1 MLLDSIG
8 MDTEMMT
15 PISRLI
21 PTGSSPPNAR
31 RPSERETARLV
42 SGPGTGLMPPMR
54 PIASNSDGLTPA
66 GMNTGAGAGIGM
78 GSGMERGDFEQRGD
92 EVVNEIL
99 RDVERGRGGGSVV
112 GDYEQ
117 HGDDGMTH
125 SSTQHLQYSQHQHQ
139 HQNQQYHPSTVP
151 QPPLPSAVH
160 FQDPISYEYRE
171 QYEDSADFLRQPHQS
186 VDVIAK
192 KQEPSGDATAGGD
205 IMNGDFLQMVF
216 RELRLPLMVAIL
228 ILLMGISQ
236 ADDML
241 GKFIPTLLVDGR
253 LGYGGLIAKAVVGGL
268 IYYAVQRIFL

>member
-54 PIASNSDGLTPA
+54 PIASNNDGLTPA
-66 GMNTGAGAGIGM
+66 GMNTGAGMGM

-99 RDVERGRGGGSVV
+99 RDVERGRGGGSGDSVV
-112 GDYEQ
+112 GDYEH
-117 HGDDGMTH
+117 HGDGGMTH
-125 SSTQHLQYSQHQHQ
+125 SSTQHLQYSQQQH
-139 HQNQQYHPSTVP
+139 QQYHPPTVP
-151 QPPLPSAVH
+151 QPPLPSSVH

-171 QYEDSADFLRQPHQS
+171 PYEDSADFLRQPHQS

-192 KQEPSGDATAGGD
+192 KQETSGEANAGGD

-216 RELRLPLMVAIL
+216 RELRLPLMVAVL

>member
-1 MLLDSIG
+1 MEG
-8 MDTEMMT
+8 EMMT

-21 PTGSSPPNAR
+21 PSGSAPPNAR

-54 PIASNSDGLTPA
+54 PVASNNEGPA
-66 GMNTGAGAGIGM
+66 PSGM
-78 GSGMERGDFEQRGD
+78 GGGGGGGGGMMGGSGLDRGDFEQRGD

-99 RDVERGRGGGSVV
+99 RDVERGRGGGSGDSVV
-112 GDYEQ
+112 GDYGD
-117 HGDDGMTH
+117 HGDGGMTH
-125 SSTQHLQYSQHQHQ
+125 GSAQHLQHQYHQHPQ
-139 HQNQQYHPSTVP
+139 HQQYHPPAVP
-151 QPPLPSAVH
+151 QPPLPAVH
-160 FQDPISYEYRE
+160 FQDPVSYEYRE

-192 KQEPSGDATAGGD
+192 SQGSGGSGNTTGGGSGD
-205 IMNGDFLQMVF
+205 IMNGDFLQMVL
-216 RELRLPLMVAIL
+216 REIRLPLMVAVL

-241 GKFIPTLLVDGR
+241 GKFVPTLLVDGR